1 MVAKINYIVIIL
13 LLISSPAIICQDDKI
28 LKKKQE
34 LTEIQDQISSLENE
48 LKQKS
53 TQEKKSNSTLEN
65 YNKQNH
71 LLNRLVNSLRKEERA
86 KQVQINQT
94 SSRIKSIESEIN
106 VLQENYSK
114 YVVAIYKKGQY
125 NELESIFD
133 ASSLQQ
139 AIYRA
144 QYLKN
149 FSERRKVDLE
159 DLNENKKLLE
169 EKKIELEKE
178 KKEKSLL
185 VAEKQKEEQ
194 LLKRKLGER
203 KRVLDSIKKDKKAL
217 QNSLDAKREAHKQ
230 IGDLISDLI
239 EEAKRKKE
247 IELKRQQLLASGD
260 GTIINESELVDETPF
275 TESESNMAGF
285 SSFSELKGKMNWPL
299 RKGKI
304 LKGFGENRNKTLNT
318 VTINSGVD
326 IKAAKDE
333 SVRCVADG
341 IVSTINWLPG
351 YGSVII
357 ITHKD
362 DYRTVYGH
370 LSEIYVSEGDKVNGG
385 TVMAKVGES
394 IDGKVLHFEIWNSR
408 ITQNPESW
416 LAKK

>member
-1 MVAKINYIVIIL
+1 MVIKITYIVLLL
-13 LLISSPAIICQDDKI
+13 LLILSSTLICQDDKI
-28 LKKKQE
+28 VEKEQE
-34 LTEIQDQISSLENE
+34 LSQIQDQISSLENE

-53 TQEKKSNSTLEN
+53 SQEKKSNSTLEN

-71 LLNRLVNSLRKEERA
+71 LLNKLVNSLRKEERE
-86 KQVQINQT
+86 KQVQINTTGSQ
-94 SSRIKSIESEIN
+94 IKSIESEIN
-106 VLQENYSK
+106 VLQNNYSK

-133 ASSLQQ
+133 AASLQQ

-159 DLNENKKLLE
+159 DLKENKKLLE

-185 VAEKQKEEQ
+185 VAKKQKEEQ

-203 KRVLDSIKKDKKAL
+203 KKVLDSIKKDKKVL

-230 IGDLISDLI
+230 IEDLITGLI
-239 EEAKRKKE
+239 AEAKRMKE
-247 IELKRQQLLASGD
+247 IELKKQQLLASGD
-260 GTIINESELVDETPF
+260 GTIINESELFDETPF
-275 TESESNMAGF
+275 NETESIMSGF
-285 SSFSELKGKMNWPL
+285 SSFSDLKGTMIWPL
-299 RKGKI
+299 RNGKI

-318 VTINSGVD
+318 ITINSGVD
-326 IKAAKDE
+326 IKASKDE

-385 TVMAKVGES
+385 TIMAKVGES
-394 IDGKVLHFEIWNSR
+394 IDGKVLHFEIWSSR
-408 ITQNPESW
+408 INQNPESW

>member
-1 MVAKINYIVIIL
+1 
-13 LLISSPAIICQDDKI
+13 
-28 LKKKQE
+28 
-34 LTEIQDQISSLENE
+34 
-48 LKQKS
+48 
-53 TQEKKSNSTLEN
+53 
-65 YNKQNH
+65 
-71 LLNRLVNSLRKEERA
+71 
-86 KQVQINQT
+86 
-94 SSRIKSIESEIN
+94 
-106 VLQENYSK
+106 
-114 YVVAIYKKGQY
+114 
-125 NELESIFD
+125 
-133 ASSLQQ
+133 
-139 AIYRA
+139 
-144 QYLKN
+144 
-149 FSERRKVDLE
+149 
-159 DLNENKKLLE
+159 
-169 EKKIELEKE
+169 
-178 KKEKSLL
+178 
-185 VAEKQKEEQ
+185 
-194 LLKRKLGER
+194 
-203 KRVLDSIKKDKKAL
+203 VLDSIKKDKKAL

-230 IGDLISDLI
+230 IGNLISDLI

-247 IELKRQQLLASGD
+247 IELKKQQLLASGD
-260 GTIINESELVDETPF
+260 GTIINESELADETPF
-275 TESESNMAGF
+275 TESELNMAGF

-408 ITQNPESW
+408 INQNPESW